1 MPYIPKKTADTI
13 CGKECAAMA
22 NEKNRDNSGATDV
35 KNVKVVNEK
44 DARNAPKAKNKAENT
59 AKNKANNC
67 K

>member
-1 MPYIPKKTADTI
+1 
-13 CGKECAAMA
+13 MA